1 MAKTWATKCCSGTYK
16 NNYQLCCGIKVY
28 DYFQQKKD
36 KALNIKRTSIQ
47 EYRGHNVAILTL
59 YTTDISFKSSVSESF
74 ANK

>member
-1 MAKTWATKCCSGTYK
+1 MFS
-16 NNYQLCCGIKVY
+16 IY

-47 EYRGHNVAILTL
+47 EYRGHNIAILTL